1 MSRWVMTRTAQM
13 LAVVW
18 GVMTLAFILAFIV
31 PGDPARMVAGTNASP
46 EAVASIRH
54 QLGIDQSLMSQY
66 LHFIGRLLRGD
77 LGVSFALQNQT
88 VGSVIWR
95 ALPYTAL
102 LAIAG
107 VLWEIILGIPFG
119 IISAYRP
126 KSFFDRLSTFS
137 ALFGLS
143 TPPFWLGLMLL
154 YFLAFKLSVFPL
166 NGVGSPLIWYLIL
179 PSFTLG
185 VGGAAFY
192 SRIVRT
198 TVINVLQSPFIE
210 FAQLKGMPS
219 SLILRRHVI
228 RHALMP
234 IVTMIGMDLGYF
246 LGGVLI
252 VESIFGIPGIGQ
264 LAFRSI
270 STLDVPMITGTVLV
284 ASVFMVVMNFIVDI
298 LYTFIDPRVR
308 LQRNN

>member
-1 MSRWVMTRTAQM
+1 MF
-13 LAVVW
+13 AVVW

-46 EAVASIRH
+46 LAVTRIRH
-54 QLGIDQSLMSQY
+54 ELGLDQSIFIQY
-66 LHFIGRLLRGD
+66 THFIGRLLKGD
-77 LGVSFALQNQT
+77 LGVSYALQNQT
-88 VGSVIWR
+88 VGSEIWR
-95 ALPYTAL
+95 ALPFTAV
-102 LAIAG
+102 LAIGG
-107 VLWEIILGIPFG
+107 VLWEVVLGIPFG
-119 IISAYRP
+119 IIAAYRP
-126 KSFFDRLSTFS
+126 KSPFDRLSTFS

-154 YFLAFKLSVFPL
+154 YFLSFKLSVFPL
-166 NGVGSPLIWYLIL
+166 NGVGHPLIWYLIL

-210 FAQLKGMPS
+210 FAQLKGIPS

-264 LAFRSI
+264 LAFKSI

-284 ASVFMVVMNFIVDI
+284 ASVFMVVMNFIVDVM
-298 LYTFIDPRVR
+298 YTFIDPRVR

>member
-1 MSRWVMTRTAQM
+1 MSRWVIRRTAQM

>member
-1 MSRWVMTRTAQM
+1 MSRWLMRRTAQM

>member
-1 MSRWVMTRTAQM
+1 MSRWIVRRTAQM

-46 EAVASIRH
+46 EAVANIRH
-54 QLGIDQSLMSQY
+54 QLGLDQSLLTQY
-66 LHFIGRLLRGD
+66 MHFLGRLLHGD

-88 VGSVIWR
+88 VGSEIWR
-95 ALPYTAL
+95 ALPFTAI

-107 VLWEIILGIPFG
+107 VLWEILLGIPFG

-126 KSFFDRLSTFS
+126 KSFFDRVSTFS

-143 TPPFWLGLMLL
+143 TPPFWLGLILL

-166 NGVGSPLIWYLIL
+166 NGVGHPLIWYLIL

-219 SLILRRHVI
+219 GLILRRQVI

-284 ASVFMVVMNFIVDI
+284 ASVFMVVMNFIVDV

>member
-1 MSRWVMTRTAQM
+1 M

-77 LGVSFALQNQT
+77 LGISFALQNQT

-95 ALPYTAL
+95 ALPFTAL
-102 LAIAG
+102 LAVAG

>member
-1 MSRWVMTRTAQM
+1 MSHWIIRRTAQM

-54 QLGIDQSLMSQY
+54 QLGIDQSLVSQY

-77 LGVSFALQNQT
+77 LGISFALQNQT

-95 ALPYTAL
+95 ALPFTAL
-102 LAIAG
+102 LAVAG

-210 FAQLKGMPS
+210 FAQLKGMPPG
-219 SLILRRHVI
+219 LILRRHVI

-284 ASVFMVVMNFIVDI
+284 ASVFMVIMNFIVDI

>member
-1 MSRWVMTRTAQM
+1 MSGWLIRRTSQM
-13 LAVVW
+13 FAVVW
-18 GVMTLAFILAFIV
+18 GVMTLAFVLAFVV
-31 PGDPARMVAGTNASP
+31 PGDPARMVAGPNASP
-46 EAVASIRH
+46 EAVANIRSELGLDQSIFIQYTHFIERLMH
-54 QLGIDQSLMSQY
+54 GNLGI
-66 LHFIGRLLRGD
+66 
-77 LGVSFALQNQT
+77 SFALQNQT
-88 VGSVIWR
+88 VGSAIWR
-95 ALPYTAL
+95 ALPFTAA
-102 LAIAG
+102 LAIGG
-107 VLWEIILGIPFG
+107 VLWEIFLGIPFG

-126 KSFFDRLSTFS
+126 KSFFDRFSTFS
-137 ALFGLS
+137 ALLGLS

-166 NGVGSPLIWYLIL
+166 NGVGHPLIWYLIL

-198 TVINVLQSPFIE
+198 TVLNVLQSPFIE
-210 FAQLKGMPS
+210 FAQLKGMPA

-284 ASVFMVVMNFIVDI
+284 ASVFMVLMNFIVDV

>member
-1 MSRWVMTRTAQM
+1 M

>member
-1 MSRWVMTRTAQM
+1 MSRWVIRRTAQM

-77 LGVSFALQNQT
+77 LGISFALQNQT

-95 ALPYTAL
+95 ALPFTAL
-102 LAIAG
+102 LAVAG

>member
-1 MSRWVMTRTAQM
+1 MSRWIVRRTAQM

-46 EAVASIRH
+46 EAVANIRH
-54 QLGIDQSLMSQY
+54 QLGLDQSLLTQY
-66 LHFIGRLLRGD
+66 MHFLGRLLRGD
-77 LGVSFALQNQT
+77 LGV
-88 VGSVIWR
+88 
-95 ALPYTAL
+95 
-102 LAIAG
+102 
-107 VLWEIILGIPFG
+107 WEILLGIPFG

-126 KSFFDRLSTFS
+126 KSFFDRVSTFS

-143 TPPFWLGLMLL
+143 TPPFWLGLILL

-166 NGVGSPLIWYLIL
+166 NGVGHPLIWYLIL

-219 SLILRRHVI
+219 GLILRRHVI

-284 ASVFMVVMNFIVDI
+284 ASVFMVIMNFIVDV

>member
-1 MSRWVMTRTAQM
+1 MSRWVMRRTAQM